1 VPSKEELQDGFK
13 IGDWEV
19 LPAQGVLRCGDRE
32 ETPEPLVFKLL
43 MALATRDGNVASK
56 EDLVTEVWDGY
67 PVGDDSITRCVA
79 QLRKH
84 LGEQGKTY
92 VKTLTKRGYRLD
104 EKVSFEAPGKAQVA
118 PDVPASPLRKQRNQ
132 WMVVA
137 AIVVALVIGST
148 TDIGGIFGK
157 GQVDS
162 IAVLPFENLSGDV
175 ADQYRVAGFKAE
187 LVQTL
192 HKLPGISVKSG
203 LDTYPNQEVSEIA
216 GIFDVDAVLF
226 GELQRIGSALKIT
239 YRIAHGSDGEVIATG
254 EFEGQVGEE
263 FALQE
268 QMAYQV
274 RSVLTGEPAQQLI
287 SETRHPNSGA
297 YDRYMRGLFLLER
310 RGRGRPENLDL
321 AIDLFGQAIEIDPAY
336 GAPYLSLAS
345 AYVLLPDYANEPLA
359 ESIEHAMEV
368 IERGIEQDE
377 SISDA
382 AAEVIGFAH
391 QKRRQWTQAEEA
403 YIRATRADVV
413 DSNAF
418 NWYSLMLSGVG
429 RLDDA
434 LEQILIAQKL
444 DPTSVIINT
453 RMGMVYTWLGDDK
466 NALEYLD
473 RASQLDASY
482 EMHMFGRVF
491 LLAREGEMDEAARMF
506 EAGVILAGG
515 AAEWLGPFF
524 DALEDP
530 SKMPTALA
538 AIDAVFSDPAT
549 DSRINVIVRT
559 ALGDTDGAMK
569 VAMALA
575 NSDAFS
581 EVDFLFAPELR
592 PLREHPQFM
601 TLMKKLG
608 VVDYWEANRC
618 VWEDDQVH
626 CPS

>member
-1 VPSKEELQDGFK
+1 MLPCYLNNTFVVNSGTIGTLHNCPCGISVPSKEELQDGFK

-336 GAPYLSLAS
+336 GALRMYCCLTMLMSRWRSRSSTLWRSSSAALNRTKVSATRQLKLSVS
-345 AYVLLPDYANEPLA
+345 RIKSGGN
-359 ESIEHAMEV
+359 
-368 IERGIEQDE
+368 G
-377 SISDA
+377 
-382 AAEVIGFAH
+382 
-391 QKRRQWTQAEEA
+391 RRQ
-403 YIRATRADVV
+403 
-413 DSNAF
+413 
-418 NWYSLMLSGVG
+418 
-429 RLDDA
+429 
-434 LEQILIAQKL
+434 
-444 DPTSVIINT
+444 
-453 RMGMVYTWLGDDK
+453 
-466 NALEYLD
+466 
-473 RASQLDASY
+473 
-482 EMHMFGRVF
+482 
-491 LLAREGEMDEAARMF
+491 
-506 EAGVILAGG
+506 
-515 AAEWLGPFF
+515 
-524 DALEDP
+524 
-530 SKMPTALA
+530 
-538 AIDAVFSDPAT
+538 
-549 DSRINVIVRT
+549 
-559 ALGDTDGAMK
+559 
-569 VAMALA
+569 
-575 NSDAFS
+575 
-581 EVDFLFAPELR
+581 
-592 PLREHPQFM
+592 
-601 TLMKKLG
+601 KKLTYVRRG
-608 VVDYWEANRC
+608 LM
-618 VWEDDQVH
+618 
-626 CPS
+626 